1 MRQKLLYCD
10 GDRALG
16 QAVQR
21 GCRDVQNLPEQDPVQ
36 SAVGEPALAGSWTRR
51 APEVTAN
58 PNHSVIKCLYFKI

>member
-36 SAVGEPALAGSWTRR
+36 PAVGEPALAGSWTR
-51 APEVTAN
+51 
-58 PNHSVIKCLYFKI
+58 